1 MKTCKRIL
9 AMLMAVLLLC
19 SAMSAF
25 AEVEVELDAPQEL
38 EVPQDIEGLDPDIDV
53 PNLDLSPDAL
63 ELSDDLSLV
72 EEAPKAATVVSN
84 ADEET
89 STVHH
94 ESFTMEVGDQRKVH
108 NHVRTYYSHI
118 ITDTSSDPN
127 VARISS
133 GGIITAVT
141 AGKCVITVTAVRRW
155 GGGQP
160 RVWKYDVTVVG
171 GPVLSEKEKTL
182 NISETF
188 QLNVSNLGK
197 RSVRSWSSSDPNVA
211 TVDDGKVTAVGVG
224 QCDIS
229 VEISNGGFLR
239 CRVTVQNE
247 GAVGLSSNA
256 VRLKLRKF
264 TTVWLS
270 DRLLRNITWSCSNPK
285 IITIMAK
292 GSTCLIIA
300 RKKGECTVTA
310 TLKGGQSY
318 SCRVIVE

>member
-1 MKTCKRIL
+1 MKNFNRIL

-25 AEVEVELDAPQEL
+25 AEVEVELDAPQ
-38 EVPQDIEGLDPDIDV
+38 DIDGLDLDIDV
-53 PNLDLSPDAL
+53 PDLDISPEAF

-72 EEAPKAATVVSN
+72 EEAPEAATVVSN

-171 GPVLSEKEKTL
+171 GPVLSETEKTL
-182 NISETF
+182 RINETF
-188 QLNVSNLGK
+188 QLNVS
-197 RSVRSWSSSDPNVA
+197 
-211 TVDDGKVTAVGVG
+211 
-224 QCDIS
+224 
-229 VEISNGGFLR
+229 
-239 CRVTVQNE
+239 
-247 GAVGLSSNA
+247 
-256 VRLKLRKF
+256 
-264 TTVWLS
+264 
-270 DRLLRNITWSCSNPK
+270 
-285 IITIMAK
+285 
-292 GSTCLIIA
+292 STCGRWA
-300 RKKGECTVTA
+300 RTPPRRTRPASTSTA
-310 TLKGGQSY
+310 TNMLPPASAP
-318 SCRVIVE
+318 

>member
-1 MKTCKRIL
+1 MKNYDRVL
-9 AMLMAVLLLC
+9 AVLLAVLLLIG
-19 SAMSAF
+19 AMTAY
-25 AEVEVELDAPQEL
+25 AEGDVDLVVSQDI
-38 EVPQDIEGLDPDIDV
+38 EVPQDIDGLDLDIDG
-53 PNLDLSPDAL
+53 PDLDISPEAF

-72 EEAPKAATVVSN
+72 EEAPEATTVVSN
-84 ADEET
+84 ADEES

-171 GPVLSEKEKTL
+171 GPVLSETEKTL
-182 NISETF
+182 RINETF

-197 RSVRSWSSSDPNVA
+197 RSVRSWSSSDTEVA
-211 TVDDGKVTAVGVG
+211 RVDNGKVTAVGEG
-224 QCDIS
+224 QCVIS

-239 CRVTVQNE
+239 CKVEVQ
-247 GAVGLSSNA
+247 GDTGLSSNEVRVKLRKLTT
-256 VRLKLRKF
+256 VRLKDRRLRK
-264 TTVWLS
+264 V
-270 DRLLRNITWSCSNPK
+270 TWYCSNPS
-285 IITIMAK
+285 IIEIVTK
-292 GSTCLIIA
+292 GNICLIIA
-300 RKKGECTVTA
+300 RKRGECTVTA
-310 TLKGGQSY
+310 KLKGGKKY
-318 SCRVIVE
+318 SCKVIVE

>member
-53 PNLDLSPDAL
+53 PNLDLSLDAL
-63 ELSDDLSLV
+63 ELSDDLAL
-72 EEAPKAATVVSN
+72 EEEEPEAPAIVSN
-84 ADEET
+84 ADGEA
-89 STVHH
+89 STPIYQ
-94 ESFTMEVGDQRKVH
+94 SFTLEVGQQKRLHEHPRKI
-108 NHVRTYYSHI
+108 YSHI
-118 ITDTSSDPN
+118 VTDASSDPN
-127 VARISS
+127 VARVS
-133 GGIITAVT
+133 GSGIVTAVT

-155 GGGQP
+155 GDGQP

-171 GPVLSEKEKTL
+171 GPVLSETEKTL

-285 IITIMAK
+285 IVTIMAK